1 MLARGDKASTIN
13 MKTAVNRLGMGF
25 LFTSGGPQYMPK
37 GSVAYPSGQLNRR
50 FRCIAVGFAALV
62 AGCGT
67 TPADQP
73 GTIGFVQG
81 FLGGVVADEPRAA
94 LVGRDVLSAG
104 GNAVDAAVATYFAL
118 AVTLPSTASLGSGG
132 ACLAFNRTVNG
143 GVPRALSFLPGT
155 PAAIPPGADRPSA
168 VPGSVRGFYA
178 LHARAGRFRW
188 EQLIAPAENLA
199 RFGTPVSRA
208 LAADLDQV
216 GPALLNDVE
225 TARVFGRSDGSLVRE
240 GDIVRQIELAAT
252 LGRLRLMGPGE
263 FYTGRLASQ
272 IVAGTSA
279 AGGSLSTDD
288 LRSFAPEWHDT
299 LTLPFGNH
307 RIHFAPPPAG
317 GASAAQMWGILTQVR
332 SLAGAAPAERAHLI
346 AEAQIRAF
354 ADRTRWMG
362 ARGGSTEPPASL
374 VASDTLRAVF
384 ANYSADRHIAVAGL
398 NPAPVERLESP
409 ATTGFITADRDGS
422 AVACVM
428 TLNNLFGTGRTA
440 RGTGILLAMEP
451 LDERYRPSSLSP
463 ILVINPN
470 VRELYGAATSSGG
483 LPGMAALVQVG
494 LAALI
499 DGASLESAMG
509 RPRIYHPGLP
519 DVTYHE
525 PDLGADAVAALNA
538 RGHRLAAT
546 AVLGRVN
553 ALVCRE
559 GIPSKPETCEART
572 DPRGFGIAATAD

>member
-1 MLARGDKASTIN
+1 M
-13 MKTAVNRLGMGF
+13 
-25 LFTSGGPQYMPK
+25 
-37 GSVAYPSGQLNRR
+37 NRR
-50 FRCIAVGFAALV
+50 LRGLAVGLGALLS
-62 AGCGT
+62 GCGT
-67 TPADQP
+67 TPAEQP

-155 PAAIPPGADRPSA
+155 PAAIPSGADRPSA
-168 VPGSVRGFYA
+168 VPGAVRGFYA

-208 LAADLDQV
+208 LAADLGQV
-216 GPALLNDVE
+216 GPALINDPE
-225 TARVFGRSDGSLVRE
+225 TARVFARADGSLVRE
-240 GDIVRQIELAAT
+240 GDVVRQIELAAT
-252 LGRLRLMGPGE
+252 LGRLRSMGPGE
-263 FYTGRLASQ
+263 FYAGRLASQ
-272 IVAGTSA
+272 IVAGTAA
-279 AGGSLSTDD
+279 AGGSLSVDD
-288 LRSFAPEWHDT
+288 LRSYAPEWHDT

-307 RIHFAPPPAG
+307 RVHFAPPPMG
-317 GASAAQMWGILTQVR
+317 GASAAQMWGLLTQVR
-332 SLAGAAPAERAHLI
+332 ALAGVTPAERAHLI

-362 ARGGSTEPPASL
+362 ARGVSSEPPASL
-374 VASDTLRAVF
+374 IAPDVLRAAF
-384 ANYSADRHIAVAGL
+384 ANYAPDRHIAAAGL
-398 NPAPVERLESP
+398 SPAPVERLESP

-440 RGTGILLAMEP
+440 WGTGILLAMEP
-451 LDERYRPSSLSP
+451 VAERFRPSSLSP

-470 VRELYGAATSSGG
+470 VRELYGAAVPSGG

-494 LAALI
+494 LAALV
-499 DGASLESAMG
+499 DETSLETAMA

-519 DVTYHE
+519 DITYHE
-525 PDLGADAVAALNA
+525 PGLSAEAVAALNA
-538 RGHRLAAT
+538 RGHRPAAT

-553 ALVCRE
+553 ALVCRG